1 MDTLIH
7 LFTGTLV
14 VVYCSGL
21 PWVLP
26 GKPFSPV
33 CRPLL
38 HILQLRAPQPLT
50 LLHTHGRVD
59 NPNTPSAPPTVW
71 MIHIHHLFKTNSRDC
86 HIRAPLINGIQDIL
100 KVYVDDVSPFL
111 VLSPV
116 SHRLWP
122 LFVEISSFPYL
133 FPIII
138 SHNSDCIIS
147 RQNHVLWNP
156 NSQKNI
162 YTSLYAFDPYNFD
175 LLHFTLLWSSLL
187 STLGPIC
194 AEISGGSPDIAS
206 PANISNGGRPK
217 HPRNSHFETIFQYF
231 VVFTNGDIS
240 FATTQS
246 QML

>member
-7 LFTGTLV
+7 LYTGTLV

-50 LLHTHGRVD
+50 LLHTHMD
-59 NPNTPSAPPTVW
+59 KWTTPTPLQPPLHYEWYTSIIFNQLTW
-71 MIHIHHLFKTNSRDC
+71 LSYKSSFDPW
-86 HIRAPLINGIQDIL
+86 IRINGIQDIL

-138 SHNSDCIIS
+138 SHNSDCIIN
-147 RQNHVLWNP
+147 R
-156 NSQKNI
+156 
-162 YTSLYAFDPYNFD
+162 
-175 LLHFTLLWSSLL
+175 
-187 STLGPIC
+187 
-194 AEISGGSPDIAS
+194 
-206 PANISNGGRPK
+206 
-217 HPRNSHFETIFQYF
+217 
-231 VVFTNGDIS
+231 
-240 FATTQS
+240 
-246 QML
+246 

>member
-7 LFTGTLV
+7 LCTGTLV

-38 HILQLRAPQPLT
+38 HILQLRAPATPHIIT
-50 LLHTHGRVD
+50 HTHGQVD
-59 NPNTPSAPPTVW
+59 NPNTPSAPLHYEWYTSIIFNQLTWLSYKSSFDPW
-71 MIHIHHLFKTNSRDC
+71 
-86 HIRAPLINGIQDIL
+86 IRINGIQDIL

-138 SHNSDCIIS
+138 SHNSVCIVS
-147 RQNHVLWNP
+147 R
-156 NSQKNI
+156 
-162 YTSLYAFDPYNFD
+162 
-175 LLHFTLLWSSLL
+175 
-187 STLGPIC
+187 
-194 AEISGGSPDIAS
+194 
-206 PANISNGGRPK
+206 
-217 HPRNSHFETIFQYF
+217 
-231 VVFTNGDIS
+231 
-240 FATTQS
+240 
-246 QML
+246 